1 MHSHP
6 QPRGSL
12 LRASRALLLPCL
24 LAALACKS
32 EKTSAQPAHGPR
44 PSAQA
49 LSPEQLKDSLDG
61 AALYAQY
68 CALCHAEDGSGHA
81 ADFASSLRSESLLAT
96 ASDAYLYRAIANGR
110 PGTPMAAWSRDKG
123 GPLSEPQIRALI
135 TYLRSLNPNVARVLV
150 DHLQVKG
157 NPEAGK
163 QVYLQRCA
171 VCHGERGQGGRGV
184 ALGHPEF
191 LASAS
196 DGFIRY
202 AIERGR
208 QGTPMLAYGRMLS
221 AAELDDLT
229 AFIRGL
235 APQVQRPSPTAV
247 EPMPGPG
254 KVIINPQ
261 GPAPRFSPLREGRY
275 VPVDE
280 VKAALDAGARMVL
293 LDARPTSDWIRSH
306 IPGALPVP
314 FYDPRKFQEL
324 LPKDGTWILSYCA
337 CPHAASGKVMD
348 TLRAAGFPNTAV
360 IDEGVLVW
368 EQRGYPLAM
377 GQADA
382 KSSPL
387 DPAKESRWNFLMSER
402 SRSG

>member
-1 MHSHP
+1 MHSYP
-6 QPRGSL
+6 QRPEPRGSL
-12 LRASRALLLPCL
+12 LRARQALLLPCL
-24 LAALACKS
+24 LAALACKGERS
-32 EKTSAQPAHGPR
+32 SPAQQAKSPR
-44 PSAQA
+44 AQA

-96 ASDAYLYRAIANGR
+96 ASDAYLYRAIAHGR

-123 GPLSEPQIRALI
+123 GPLSEKQIHVLI
-135 TYLRSLNPNVARVLV
+135 AYLRGLNPGVAPVQVDELV
-150 DHLQVKG
+150 VKG

-171 VCHGERGQGGRGV
+171 MCHGERGEGGRGV

-221 AAELDDLT
+221 ATELDGLT

-235 APQVQRPSPTAV
+235 APQAQRPAPAAA
-247 EPMPGPG
+247 EPMPGPD

-261 GPAPRFSPLREGRY
+261 GPTPRFSPLREGRY

-280 VKAALDAGARMVL
+280 VKAALDSGARMVL
-293 LDARPTSDWIRSH
+293 LDARPTSDWVRSH

-314 FYDPRKFQEL
+314 FYDPSNFQEL
-324 LPKDGTWILSYCA
+324 LPKDGTWILSYCG

-348 TLRAAGFPNTAV
+348 SLRAAGFPNTAV

-368 EQRGYPLAM
+368 DKRGYPMAA

-382 KSSPL
+382 SSSP
-387 DPAKESRWNFLMSER
+387 
-402 SRSG
+402 